1 MNKPYGLH
9 CARKEII
16 FLGKKILVVRKSTLR
31 PRFSYIDF
39 DSYVDRTFNI
49 VKPNDIN
56 LKYLTGV
63 LNSKLVAFY
72 LKNKGKMQGS
82 NYQLDIE
89 PLCKIPIAI
98 ASQKQQIEIT
108 EKVELMMHI
117 NGKID
122 VINTQFFELLTGEFA
137 TININK
143 QLARWSELS
152 WGEFLQ
158 AITLQKINL
167 TAKQE
172 EKWLARLKEKQ
183 AEVKKLQ
190 LTFNQTDAKID
201 QMVYA
206 LYQLNEEEIATI
218 ESQANN

>member
-1 MNKPYGLH
+1 
-9 CARKEII
+9 
-16 FLGKKILVVRKSTLR
+16 
-31 PRFSYIDF
+31 
-39 DSYVDRTFNI
+39 
-49 VKPNDIN
+49 
-56 LKYLTGV
+56 
-63 LNSKLVAFY
+63 
-72 LKNKGKMQGS
+72 MQGS

-206 LYQLNEEEIATI
+206 LYQLTEEEIAVI
-218 ESQANN
+218 ENI

>member
-1 MNKPYGLH
+1 M
-9 CARKEII
+9 
-16 FLGKKILVVRKSTLR
+16 
-31 PRFSYIDF
+31 
-39 DSYVDRTFNI
+39 
-49 VKPNDIN
+49 
-56 LKYLTGV
+56 
-63 LNSKLVAFY
+63 AFY

-89 PLCKIPIAI
+89 PLCKIPVAV
-98 ASQKQQIEIT
+98 ASQFKQEKIIARVEIMLETNNQINSIS
-108 EKVELMMHI
+108 
-117 NGKID
+117 
-122 VINTQFFELLTGEFA
+122 TQFFKLLTGEFA
-137 TININK
+137 TINITK

-152 WGEFLQ
+152 WAEFLQ
-158 AITLQKINL
+158 AITSQKIDL